1 MKYNLADKSEKS
13 QAMSYFMKLVN
24 KKSLVEVKKISPRR
38 TLNQNSYLHLL
49 IGAFAAHFGYT
60 IDEAKI
66 VYKDMN
72 MSTFLYEKNGRKF
85 YRSTADLDKE
95 EMAKTIDT
103 FMQKS
108 AEQGCTLPLATDQEW
123 LRQIENEIERS
134 RYYL

>member
-24 KKSLVEVKKISPRR
+24 KKSLVEVKKISPKRS
-38 TLNQNSYLHLL
+38 LSQNSYLHLL
-49 IGAFAAHFGYT
+49 IGAFGAHFGYT

-72 MSTFLYEKNGRKF
+72 SSTFLYEKNGRKF
-85 YRSTADLDKE
+85 YRSSADLTKE
-95 EMAKTIDT
+95 DMAKTIDT

-108 AEQGCTLPLATDQEW
+108 AEQGYTLPLATDQEW